1 MSEHETQS
9 MTNEQPAE
17 DKDQLISLAEAAKR
31 CGLSH
36 STLRRYAWEG
46 KLKARKVGRDWLTTM
61 ANVEEYLASRQRK
74 RQGT

>member
-1 MSEHETQS
+1 
-9 MTNEQPAE
+9 MTNEPMTNDQLTG
-17 DKDQLISLAEAAKR
+17 DKQELISLAEAAKR

-46 KLKARKVGRDWLTTM
+46 KLKAKKVGRDWLITM

-74 RQGT
+74 RKDT

>member
-1 MSEHETQS
+1 
-9 MTNEQPAE
+9 MTNEPMTNDQLTG
-17 DKDQLISLAEAAKR
+17 DKHELISLAEAAKR

-46 KLKARKVGRDWLTTM
+46 KLKAKKVGRDWLTTM

-74 RQGT
+74 RKDT